1 MFPGGFHI
9 IVIPQQ
15 DAAKTRRFRISSFT
29 IRLMVLGGMLAIPL
43 IAGSFLL
50 SVYFQNELVGSKRQ
64 LGENRQV
71 LEEKE
76 IIASKLSG
84 LELSLAKLEESM
96 GSLEQTMDMELGEI
110 ERGRGPIPE
119 GIVLPDETASIGS
132 DKKSIGTLL
141 EQGDHLSL
149 GTINTGIH
157 DFSDRIA
164 GLNKKIE
171 EVYEL
176 NADKIRFMQSNPNL
190 MPVAGWITSD
200 FGMRKAPYSGAYK
213 MHYGLDI
220 ASPVGTP
227 VKAPADGKVLFA
239 EFRGGY
245 GRLVVL
251 DHGYG
256 LTTAYGHN
264 SQIYVKE
271 GDEVKRGTTIAAVGS
286 TGSSTGP
293 HLHYEVHVDGIP
305 ADPFH
310 FVVQ

>member
-1 MFPGGFHI
+1 
-9 IVIPQQ
+9 
-15 DAAKTRRFRISSFT
+15 
-29 IRLMVLGGMLAIPL
+29 MVLGGMLSIPL

-64 LGENRQV
+64 LNENRQV

-84 LELSLAKLEESM
+84 LERSLAKLEDSL
-96 GSLEQTMDMELGEI
+96 GSLEQTMDMELGEM
-110 ERGRGPIPE
+110 EAGLGPIPE
-119 GIVLPDETASIGS
+119 GIILPDEHHSHIPDRKTVS
-132 DKKSIGTLL
+132 TLL

-149 GTINTGIH
+149 GMIHTGIR

-164 GLNKKIE
+164 GLNKNIE
-171 EVYEL
+171 EIYEL

-200 FGMRKAPYSGAYK
+200 FGMRKAPYSGAYR

-227 VKAPADGKVLFA
+227 VKAPADGKVLYA
-239 EFRGGY
+239 DFRGGY
-245 GRLVVL
+245 GRLIVL

-256 LTTAYGHN
+256 LTTVYGHN
-264 SQIYVKE
+264 SQIFVKE
-271 GDEVKRGTTIAAVGS
+271 GDEIKRGTTIAAVGS
-286 TGSSTGP
+286 SGSSTGP